1 MEMERDKEQKIYF
14 HGYFYNEKDLDDC
27 IETLTAV
34 VEYMQ
39 EMADYVSPEEDDLKI
54 ERDHM
59 RILLELFSSIK

>member
-14 HGYFYNEKDLDDC
+14 HGYFYNEKELDDC
-27 IETLTAV
+27 IETLGTV

-39 EMADYVSPEEDDLKI
+39 EMADYVSPEEDDYKI

-59 RILLELFSSIK
+59 RILLEIFSSVK

>member
-14 HGYFYNEKDLDDC
+14 HGSFRDEEELDDC